1 MNKEI
6 IDRESLLDGYVL
18 EDMSS
23 AERQEFEAMLEEDDE
38 LRGDLEFLEDV
49 TEALSRRDQNIQ
61 KMKQWQAQSVS
72 KTEIRVVNWRRISL
86 AVAACAALFISIS
99 YPYSYY
105 GLQDRGFLDSQVRG
119 GYVELAEYVENDQYE
134 LVLKLVDDSVK
145 ELEASLPS
153 SAHPDYVVSEINYLV
168 WTKIQTLLK
177 MREYELAYRE
187 VSAFRSDAGNYQ
199 AKADKL
205 YKRLKLRL
213 RK

>member
-1 MNKEI
+1 MNKGV

-18 EDMSS
+18 EDMNS

-119 GYVELAEYVENDQYE
+119 GSVELTEYIEKGQYE
-134 LVLKLVDDSVK
+134 LVLELIDDSVK
-145 ELEASLPS
+145 ELETSLPS
-153 SAHPDYVVSEINYLV
+153 SAHPDYVLSEIKYLE

-177 MREYELAYRE
+177 TREYELAFNE
-187 VSAFRSDAGNYQ
+187 VSEFRADAGIYQ
-199 AKADKL
+199 EKADKL